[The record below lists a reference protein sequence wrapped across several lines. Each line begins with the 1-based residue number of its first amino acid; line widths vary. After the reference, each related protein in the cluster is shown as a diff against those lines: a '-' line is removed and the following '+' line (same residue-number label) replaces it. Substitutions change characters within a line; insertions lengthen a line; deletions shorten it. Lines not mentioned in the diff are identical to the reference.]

1 MLLYAGPSSRL
12 QSNLGSSTYPPGYS
26 ADGIP
31 PEISPA
37 LLTDTV
43 TSTERVAIVEH
54 QPLTTESVDSDV
66 QQDSAIQHPT
76 SLRAVVPSRTD
87 HGIAETSTVVYSNY
101 LSENQP
107 QPSTPS
113 SPSKSPS
120 FFSRIL
126 GGFMPGSTPAAE
138 TAEQGRYLAQAP
150 SASWGTSTES
160 QPLEEV
166 RHAGTVRANETGL
179 DDPTATKQAG
189 LEAGRGY
196 EQSSPNT
203 AVAAA
208 ESLADTKAGAQ
219 YDTAAAGQ
227 YAPQSPGDN
236 PTLVHAAP
244 QARVLQA
251 MCQQLGT
258 FWGPARVQLELSHSA
273 RLHGV
278 V

>member
-12 QSNLGSSTYPPGYS
+12 QSNLGSSTYPAGYS

-37 LLTDTV
+37 ILTDKV

-54 QPLTTESVDSDV
+54 QPLTTASVDSDV

-87 HGIAETSTVVYSNY
+87 HGIADASVEDNSTSQ
-101 LSENQP
+101 SENQP

-126 GGFMPGSTPAAE
+126 GGFMPGSTPAASE
-138 TAEQGRYLAQAP
+138 TSEQGRYLNQAP
-150 SASWGTSTES
+150 SASWGTSKES
-160 QPLEEV
+160 QPFEEV
-166 RHAGTVRANETGL
+166 RQAGTVRANETGL
-179 DDPTATKQAG
+179 DEPTATKQAG
-189 LEAGRGY
+189 LEGGSGGSGY
-196 EQSSPNT
+196 DQST

-219 YDTAAAGQ
+219 YETAAAGQ
-227 YAPQSPGDN
+227 YAPQSPGDD
-236 PTLVHAAP
+236 PMLIHAAP
-244 QARVLQA
+244 RALVLQA
-251 MCQQLGT
+251 MFQHL
-258 FWGPARVQLELSHSA
+258 LEHCPP
-273 RLHGV
+273 
-278 V
+278 